1 MADEPIM
8 SAARYSSGVPFADFV
23 EHATKYEELWR
34 LGWKR
39 ADVPADLVAE
49 LVNVRGPL
57 HIVNLNEDWCFDA
70 ISTTPAIAKLAE
82 LLPAAD
88 LRVFGRDA
96 NLDLMDAHL
105 SGPEGKSRA
114 IPVVIVYDD
123 QWRERGW
130 WGSRPRE
137 LQEWVET
144 EGPKLEKAE
153 KYRYIRQWYARDHAR
168 STLREV
174 ADLLL
179 RCAQDVEADAAA
191 GCVQSMPPAR

>member
-1 MADEPIM
+1 MM
-8 SAARYSSGVPFADFV
+8 NAARYSSGAPFADFV
-23 EHATKYEELWR
+23 DHATKYEELWR
-34 LGWKR
+34 IGWKH
-39 ADVPADLVAE
+39 ASVPAELVAE
-49 LVNVRGPL
+49 LVDVRGPL
-57 HIVNLNEDWCFDA
+57 HLVNLNEDWCFDA

-82 LLPAAD
+82 LLPCAD
-88 LRVFGRDA
+88 LRVFGRDT

-114 IPVVIVYDD
+114 IPVVIVYDGE
-123 QWRERGW
+123 WRERGW
-130 WGSRPRE
+130 WGSRPAP

-168 STLREV
+168 TTLREI

-179 RCAQDVEADAAA
+179 RCARDVSADAETGTPLACA
-191 GCVQSMPPAR
+191 ERTPTAR